1 MPSGVTVA
9 QWVLSAGHYLASA
22 PHNTQHLDTGYFQK
36 KHWYGHVTLGMGD
49 RDTSVRFEFS
59 DEKTK
64 TPAQLRLEMNPRKLG
79 PKGFKT
85 LLAILN
91 DPHGPFAGKAILQC
105 ARVTRIDIAIDLEG
119 VQVDEVVAFHDSEQK
134 RSMYIGTDGVIETL
148 YIHGKSNKAKP
159 AGKVLVSIYDRSK
172 ERIRK
177 GKPPPFGQ
185 SPVTR
190 IEVTRNLKAP
200 YNSLSKVA
208 GLGDPFGSI
217 RVGYLMAQGMK
228 PENWWSEYVGLRRTK
243 SHSSSVALLGLDK
256 ATAAKFADGY
266 LVPIPNLVSDG
277 TTWQGWEQGLKV
289 TGMQLL
295 LKAATANGS

>member
-1 MPSGVTVA
+1 
-9 QWVLSAGHYLASA
+9 
-22 PHNTQHLDTGYFQK
+22 
-36 KHWYGHVTLGMGD
+36 MGD
-49 RDTSVRFEFS
+49 RDASVRFEFS
-59 DEKTK
+59 DETNKA
-64 TPAQLRLEMNPRKLG
+64 PARLRIETNPRKLG

-91 DPHGPFAGKAILQC
+91 DPDGPFSGKTVLQSV
-105 ARVTRIDIAIDLEG
+105 RITRIDIAVDLEG
-119 VQVDEVVAFHDSEQK
+119 VQVDDVIAFHESELQ
-134 RSMYIGTDGVIETL
+134 RSMYIGTDGVIETI
-148 YIHGKSNKAKP
+148 YVHGKSNKSKP
-159 AGKVLVSIYDRSK
+159 AGKVLLTVYDRAK
-172 ERIRK
+172 ERLKK
-177 GKPPPFGQ
+177 GKQSPFGP

-200 YNSLSKVA
+200 YNGLSKVA
-208 GLGDPFGSI
+208 ALGNPYGSI
-217 RVGYLMAQGMK
+217 RVGYVMAQGMT
-228 PENWWSEYVGLRRTK
+228 PENWWREYVGLRRTK

-295 LKAATANGS
+295 LKAATAKGS